1 LYPAAKNPVYRRHP
15 GRFAKIAA
23 QKRRLR
29 HLGAGQKRVSSQTGA
44 CERAAGGV
52 AERGAAGPEGGFS
65 RKQFVCNGLREI
77 ERFRK
82 SFFLRRRMQI
92 LSSNAILLAQ
102 RGVGD
107 DRRLRADLNEA
118 VLDAL
123 AD

>member
-1 LYPAAKNPVYRRHP
+1 
-15 GRFAKIAA
+15 
-23 QKRRLR
+23 
-29 HLGAGQKRVSSQTGA
+29 LGAGQKRVSSQTGA

-52 AERGAAGPEGGFS
+52 AERGAAGPKGGFS

-82 SFFLRRRMQI
+82 SFSLRRRTQI
-92 LSSNAILLAQ
+92 LSNAILLAQ
-102 RGVGD
+102 RGLVTTD
-107 DRRLRADLNEA
+107 VYADLNEA